1 MGYATTDDVLARAGR
16 VGGTFTVAGRRPNLE
31 DVAQLV
37 DDVAAEID
45 VEIRA
50 RGFDPAALDDAT
62 AAALRD
68 INAYGALARALAG
81 VDPSDRPDN
90 LDALIKRAEKVWSS
104 DPGSDKRGDALA
116 QVLAVLAA
124 GAGGEAV
131 AVSAGSLWD
140 DEPDYGTPLQQRQ
153 ETLELGYTN
162 LGPGF
167 RRGMTF

>member
-16 VGGTFTVAGRRPNLE
+16 VGGTFSVAGRRPNLE
-31 DVAQLV
+31 DVAQLL
-37 DDVAAEID
+37 DDVAAEIN

-50 RGFDPAALDDAT
+50 RGFDPAGLDANT

-104 DPGSDKRGDALA
+104 DPSSDRRGDALA
-116 QVLAVLAA
+116 QVLAVLSA
-124 GAGGEAV
+124 GAGGAAV
-131 AVSAGSLWD
+131 TVSAGSLWT
-140 DEPDYGTPLQQRQ
+140 DEPDYGSVAQQRS
-153 ETLELGYTN
+153 EGLELADTN

-167 RRGMTF
+167 RRGMSF